1 MLPNIFE
8 SIADHRV
15 TGRCTYELNEL
26 LTIAL
31 LTYISNGTD
40 YTDMAEFVE
49 LMARD
54 LGLLSANDTSPS
66 PDTF

>member
-1 MLPNIFE
+1 MLPKIFE

-15 TGRCTYELNEL
+15 TGQCTYVLNEL

-40 YTDMAEFVE
+40 YTDMAEFAE
-49 LMARD
+49 LRA
-54 LGLLSANDTSPS
+54 
-66 PDTF
+66 